1 MQHDDMI
8 WNVINHQFCSHK
20 AQMAQTHHEKHQH
33 FCRHPYSTT
42 GLCNRGSCPLAN
54 SKYAVIREI
63 DGVVSL
69 FIKTPERAHSPKN
82 LWERIQL
89 SRNYAQAMQQLDEHL
104 AYFPK
109 IQIHRNKQRLTK
121 IHQYLIRMRKIE
133 LKVRAGK
140 KAKLVPRS
148 KKVDVR
154 EDRREEKAL
163 VAAKIE
169 DRIEKELLGR
179 LAKGTYGD
187 IYNFPEVQFSKI
199 MDRMEDGVNT
209 EEEKIEEED
218 EEEMEVETNL
228 AGKYF
233 VEDLEDF
240 DDENID
246 MEDFEYPDDSDEQSD
261 DTSVSDEEDEDNDSE
276 TSSTDDDDDEES
288 SKPELKPIG
297 KKRSDAIAKKKSS
310 NKKAKI
316 QLEYEEEEE
325 EIEPAQSVEILPG
338 MAW

>member
-1 MQHDDMI
+1 MI
-8 WNVINHQFCSHK
+8 WSVINHQFCSHK
-20 AQMAQTHHEKHQH
+20 ARIGQEQHQNKTN

-63 DGVVSL
+63 DGVISL

-89 SRNYAQAMQQLDEHL
+89 SRNYSKAMQQLDEHL

-121 IHQYLIRMRKIE
+121 IHQYLLRMRKIQ
-133 LKVRAGK
+133 LKERAGK
-140 KAKLVPRS
+140 KAKMVTTN

-154 EDRREEKAL
+154 ENRREEKAL

-169 DRIEKELLGR
+169 DRIEKELLSR

-187 IYNFPEVQFSKI
+187 IYNFPEVGFSKI
-199 MDRMEDGVNT
+199 MDRMENEAEEV
-209 EEEKIEEED
+209 EEELEKEEVED
-218 EEEMEVETNL
+218 EGEQNM
-228 AGKYF
+228 AGVTY

-240 DDENID
+240 DDEDVD
-246 MEDFEYPDDSDEQSD
+246 MEDFEYPDDSENSN
-261 DTSVSDEEDEDNDSE
+261 TSGSSSSEEEDDS
-276 TSSTDDDDDEES
+276 DDDETDPS
-288 SKPELKPIG
+288 SSDEPDADAKTLDK
-297 KKRSDAIAKKKSS
+297 KKRQDSGISKKKSP

-316 QLEYEEEEE
+316 SLEYEEEEE
-325 EIEPAQSVEILPG
+325 EEVPQTEQEVLPG

>member
-1 MQHDDMI
+1 M
-8 WNVINHQFCSHK
+8 
-20 AQMAQTHHEKHQH
+20 
-33 FCRHPYSTT
+33 
-42 GLCNRGSCPLAN
+42 G
-54 SKYAVIREI
+54 
-63 DGVVSL
+63 
-69 FIKTPERAHSPKN
+69 
-82 LWERIQL
+82 
-89 SRNYAQAMQQLDEHL
+89 
-104 AYFPK
+104 
-109 IQIHRNKQRLTK
+109 
-121 IHQYLIRMRKIE
+121 
-133 LKVRAGK
+133 
-140 KAKLVPRS
+140 
-148 KKVDVR
+148 
-154 EDRREEKAL
+154 
-163 VAAKIE
+163 
-169 DRIEKELLGR
+169 
-179 LAKGTYGD
+179 
-187 IYNFPEVQFSKI
+187 
-199 MDRMEDGVNT
+199 

-325 EIEPAQSVEILPG
+325 EIEPAQSVRFYL
-338 MAW
+338 AWHGRNHASIKYNEKKRKSSTMFSFKRTVYICFLVLLDCHFLTSNGFGLKMRRL